1 MTTQTLPVGATRSG
15 RRLPPET
22 RVPSLAQ
29 YEELTLRER
38 AEAARVLRVK
48 RRLTH
53 AELDRA
59 EGRLRES
66 ERLADAYRVKAWV
79 ERRWPEPDSVGARR
93 LRLAVAEV
101 ASFGQESRAGRDRG
115 SRMAGSVSR

>member
-1 MTTQTLPVGATRSG
+1 MTVQTLPYGATRSG

-22 RVPSLAQ
+22 RVPTPSQ
-29 YEELTLRER
+29 YEDLTLRER

-66 ERLADAYRVKAWV
+66 ERLADAYRVKAWA
-79 ERRWPEPDSVGARR
+79 ERRWPEPDSVGVRR

-101 ASFGQESRAGRDRG
+101 AAASQEHRSGRTQ
-115 SRMAGSVSR
+115 SPRMAGSANR